1 MKKKKK
7 EEMKDKKRIRQK
19 NKDNKKIMVG
29 IKKTFQN

>member
-7 EEMKDKKRIRQK
+7 IEMKDKKRIRQK

>member
-29 IKKTFQN
+29 IKKTFYN